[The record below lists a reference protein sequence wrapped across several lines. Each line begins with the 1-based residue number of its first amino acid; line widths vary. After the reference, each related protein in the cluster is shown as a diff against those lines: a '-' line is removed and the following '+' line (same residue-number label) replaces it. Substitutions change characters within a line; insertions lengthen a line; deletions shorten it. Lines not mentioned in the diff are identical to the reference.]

1 MNDHRVLNSII
12 VLFSISILLLVN
24 TEIYYLNKNAC
35 TGAGE
40 VREFTK

>member
-1 MNDHRVLNSII
+1 MNDQRVLNSII
-12 VLFSISILLLVN
+12 VLFSISISILLLVN

-35 TGAGE
+35 TGE

>member
-1 MNDHRVLNSII
+1 MIDHRVLTSII

-24 TEIYYLNKNAC
+24 TEIYYLNKNAG
-35 TGAGE
+35 TGE

>member
-1 MNDHRVLNSII
+1 MIDHRVLNSIV

-24 TEIYYLNKNAC
+24 NEIYYLNKNAG
-35 TGAGE
+35 TGE